1 MKHVFVIAA
10 ALFICVQ
17 SISAQD
23 NVGFK
28 YKNEI
33 ELRSA
38 GFVISEY
45 GFNLKASGL
54 YRRFLSEKFALQSEF
69 GLNSN
74 AFFKQL
80 RALPINSY
88 NRYNFGLGTSYFLN
102 SSHNGLYFT
111 AMLTYHAIIPTANY
125 NPNHYWSGRV
135 GAGYRISVGKYFYV
149 APEMNLLL
157 YGQKRVNSEA
167 SLSVGLKF

>member
-1 MKHVFVIAA
+1 MKHVIVLAA
-10 ALFICVQ
+10 ALL
-17 SISAQD
+17 ISLQGLMAQET
-23 NVGFK
+23 VGFK

-38 GFVISEY
+38 GFGISEY
-45 GFNLKASGL
+45 GFNLNASGL

-88 NRYNFGLGTSYFLN
+88 NKYSFGLGATYFFN
-102 SSHNGLYFT
+102 SSHNGLYLT
-111 AMLTYHAIIPTANY
+111 TILTYHTIIPKTNY
-125 NPNHYWSGRV
+125 NPNSYWTGRV

-149 APEMNLLL
+149 APEMNLLF
-157 YGQKRVNSEA
+157 YGQKSVSSEA